1 MPTSALTIREAT
13 AADVDALYALI
24 VAIAEHH
31 GQLAFVHTTVAT
43 LRRDGF
49 GPNPK
54 FGAIVAESGGKL
66 VGYVSYSWNYS
77 IWLTSTY
84 MHIDDVFVLESHR
97 GQGIGEAL
105 MLKASQVCKSR
116 GAHRIR
122 WEVETDNA
130 TAIRFYERLGAKLR
144 IKGIFGW
151 DV

>member
-54 FGAIVAESGGKL
+54 FGALVA
-66 VGYVSYSWNYS
+66 
-77 IWLTSTY
+77 
-84 MHIDDVFVLESHR
+84 
-97 GQGIGEAL
+97 
-105 MLKASQVCKSR
+105 
-116 GAHRIR
+116 
-122 WEVETDNA
+122 
-130 TAIRFYERLGAKLR
+130 
-144 IKGIFGW
+144 
-151 DV
+151 